1 MHANLFNQNASK
13 KDVFLRN
20 LRSNNGRY
28 KRYIK
33 APLRYGVGSVEIACT
48 AELGLEVLGFDIFDI
63 LVNFYQ
69 VLLKDK

>member
-13 KDVFLRN
+13 KDVFLHN

-33 APLRYGVGSVEIACT
+33 APLRYGGGKSLAVGLIVGVYT
-48 AELGLEVLGFDIFDI
+48 
-63 LVNFYQ
+63 
-69 VLLKDK
+69 

>member
-13 KDVFLRN
+13 KDVFLHN

-33 APLRYGVGSVEIACT
+33 APLRYGGGKSLAVGLIVESIYLIACV
-48 AELGLEVLGFDIFDI
+48 GLLA
-63 LVNFYQ
+63 
-69 VLLKDK
+69 LL